1 MIVSPWSHAPIL
13 LVAIPCPREVAVKEE
28 SMVAQ
33 KERPSP
39 APTAAVALVEV
50 AIMALGIRLRVDP
63 MEEDGV
69 D

>member
-1 MIVSPWSHAPIL
+1 MLSDELIDIVH
-13 LVAIPCPREVAVKEE
+13 
-28 SMVAQ
+28 MVAQ
-33 KERPSP
+33 KERPGP

-63 MEEDGV
+63 MEEEDGV